1 MPLTTTLHISTSE
14 VLMEFIDAN
23 KTEILEIWDKAQ
35 RGERITK
42 INR

>member
-1 MPLTTTLHISTSE
+1 M
-14 VLMEFIDAN
+14 VNEFIDAN